1 MGKGKQF
8 WGLKR
13 RSTGTLPSIPD
24 GGTWRNGRRS
34 PSKGKETK
42 GEGVTGGE
50 ELIEETR
57 EDDKHYHFS
66 YSYFYRGFCM
76 AAMVALMEVIIT
88 MLLMITRIKI
98 FTLVM
103 MAIIC
108 VRGRG
113 ENTHTHRGGERE

>member
-57 EDDKHYHFS
+57 KDDKHYHFS

-76 AAMVALMEVIIT
+76 AAMVVLMGDNNDVIDDNEDKDIYFGDDGDN
-88 MLLMITRIKI
+88 M
-98 FTLVM
+98 
-103 MAIIC
+103 C
-108 VRGRG
+108 
-113 ENTHTHRGGERE
+113 